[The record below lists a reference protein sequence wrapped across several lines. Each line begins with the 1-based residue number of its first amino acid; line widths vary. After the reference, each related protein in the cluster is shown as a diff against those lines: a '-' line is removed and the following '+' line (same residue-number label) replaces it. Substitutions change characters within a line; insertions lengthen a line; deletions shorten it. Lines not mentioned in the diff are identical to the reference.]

1 MYLIITVINNEELLD
16 DLITGWLDIG
26 ITGAT
31 VIDSTDSL
39 QLISHNVP
47 IFAGFRSLTSGG
59 MKHNKTIFSVI
70 ENQPLLHQAIAF
82 LESLFRQ
89 TEEPHQ
95 GIYCVIP
102 VTGFGRLGQE
112 TDSHQRQKHMEKK
125 IGRPLKD
132 KSDVNKK
139 K

>member
-26 ITGAT
+26 VSGST
-31 VIDSTDSL
+31 VIETTDSL

-59 MKHNKTIFSVI
+59 MKHNKTLFSVI
-70 ENQPLLHQAIAF
+70 ENESLLDQAIAF
-82 LESLFRQ
+82 LESLFRE
-89 TEEPHQ
+89 TGEPHQ
-95 GIYCVIP
+95 GIYCVLP
-102 VTGFGRLGQE
+102 LATYGRLGKE
-112 TDSHQRQKHMEKK
+112 TDPRQRHKHMEKK

-132 KSDVNKK
+132 KKQDTK
-139 K
+139 